1 VKTLIDVGSGRRETE
16 LGVAGSGGGVDVDA
30 GGRVDPRGPHAVL
43 LQRLTHVQV
52 LEEAGGVTITRK
64 VNIVLG
70 LENVL
75 QVVQLDQIE
84 ALFQCKVTEGI
95 VIVVIDQLHALHV
108 DIDVL
113 EGVDVGEA
121 PVPEL
126 GDGVDIVERRSQ
138 HSVLAGLTG

>member
-1 VKTLIDVGSGRRETE
+1 MKKV
-16 LGVAGSGGGVDVDA
+16 
-30 GGRVDPRGPHAVL
+30 
-43 LQRLTHVQV
+43 
-52 LEEAGGVTITRK
+52 TRK

-126 GDGVDIVERRSQ
+126 GDGVDIVERRSH